1 MTYALRRHAFS
12 LVLPALI
19 RVQPAAAPRTLLSHL
34 STSATSSRVLPLQR
48 VAFRNVHSA
57 IARQTFTRQRKWPR
71 SVLILAVFAVPL
83 SAAFTHA
90 QAEEAATVP
99 EATHTDNETPEEHE
113 KIQEHEAD
121 LKNETLLWK
130 CINFLNDWIWEPL
143 LTTRRFIYLGIVFL
157 PVLLTMPVLLL
168 EKGNSHGKK
177 DLNTTVWWYQFLVK
191 QMERAGPT
199 FIKLAQWAGSRR
211 DLFPESLCVMF
222 GRLHSNGKPHTLK
235 HTKMQLEKSFGKPFE
250 ELFVDFEETPLGIG
264 AVAQV
269 YRATLQPDLIPSQYR
284 SSKHKR
290 DPSPSSRVGR
300 TILPAPE
307 DYAPASKPNEVLAIK
322 ILHPKVNKNIRRD
335 LKIMAVLA
343 GCLNVIP
350 GVQWLSL
357 PEEVAVFGDLM
368 LSQLDLRTEA
378 RNLETFEHNFRHKR
392 TISFPRP
399 LSAYTTKEVL
409 VEEYQDAVPLKHF
422 LRVGGG
428 PYDEVIANLG
438 LDAFLKMLL
447 IDNFVHSDLHPGNIM
462 IKFYKPTTRS
472 VYAHFF
478 ANLFDRPES
487 EPAAQEPEPGQPT
500 SVEIAHKLRSLSK
513 DQDKWLAELN
523 HLKEEGY
530 QPELVFIDT
539 GLVTELNDKNRKNF
553 LELFSAIAQ
562 FDGYKAGQLMV
573 ERCRSPE
580 AVIDEE
586 TFALKMQR
594 LVLSVKSQ
602 TFSLGKIRIADVLSE
617 VLSNVRNHHVKM
629 EADFVNTVISVLLLE
644 GIGRTLDPNMDLFA
658 NALPVLRQV
667 GMQMQTSAIKD
678 SGMDLHTLGSVAKI
692 WIWMEARNLA
702 SMAISEVDDMVLLD
716 DLTPNI

>member
-1 MTYALRRHAFS
+1 
-12 LVLPALI
+12 
-19 RVQPAAAPRTLLSHL
+19 
-34 STSATSSRVLPLQR
+34 
-48 VAFRNVHSA
+48 
-57 IARQTFTRQRKWPR
+57 
-71 SVLILAVFAVPL
+71 
-83 SAAFTHA
+83 
-90 QAEEAATVP
+90 
-99 EATHTDNETPEEHE
+99 
-113 KIQEHEAD
+113 
-121 LKNETLLWK
+121 
-130 CINFLNDWIWEPL
+130 
-143 LTTRRFIYLGIVFL
+143 
-157 PVLLTMPVLLL
+157 MP
-168 EKGNSHGKK
+168 
-177 DLNTTVWWYQFLVK
+177 T
-191 QMERAGPT
+191 
-199 FIKLAQWAGSRR
+199 
-211 DLFPESLCVMF
+211 
-222 GRLHSNGKPHTLK
+222 
-235 HTKMQLEKSFGKPFE
+235 
-250 ELFVDFEETPLGIG
+250 
-264 AVAQV
+264 
-269 YRATLQPDLIPSQYR
+269 
-284 SSKHKR
+284 
-290 DPSPSSRVGR
+290 
-300 TILPAPE
+300 
-307 DYAPASKPNEVLAIK
+307 
-322 ILHPKVNKNIRRD
+322 
-335 LKIMAVLA
+335 
-343 GCLNVIP
+343 
-350 GVQWLSL
+350 
-357 PEEVAVFGDLM
+357 
-368 LSQLDLRTEA
+368 
-378 RNLETFEHNFRHKR
+378 
-392 TISFPRP
+392 
-399 LSAYTTKEVL
+399 
-409 VEEYQDAVPLKHF
+409 
-422 LRVGGG
+422 
-428 PYDEVIANLG
+428 
-438 LDAFLKMLL
+438 
-447 IDNFVHSDLHPGNIM
+447 
-462 IKFYKPTTRS
+462 
-472 VYAHFF
+472 FF